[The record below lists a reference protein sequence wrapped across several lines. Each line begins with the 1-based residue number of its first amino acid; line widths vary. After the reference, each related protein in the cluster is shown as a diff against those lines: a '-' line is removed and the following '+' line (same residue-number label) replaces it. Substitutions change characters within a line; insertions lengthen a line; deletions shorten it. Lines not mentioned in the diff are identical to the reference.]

1 VVGSRGDDHVSD
13 RALQFPT
20 QRQRAMDKGRIIGQ
34 KRPLKPKDVW
44 AIRVRLELRGDKRGL
59 ALFQFGNR
67 QQIAGLRLG
76 EVESR

>member
-1 VVGSRGDDHVSD
+1 
-13 RALQFPT
+13 
-20 QRQRAMDKGRIIGQ
+20 MDKGRIIGQ

-44 AIRVRLELRGDKRGL
+44 AIRIRLELRGDKRGL